1 MKRILERILL
11 LGLLTAMLSA
21 CGNQGTSNTSAGQSS
36 ESTLSQI
43 ETDAKTETSAPV
55 DDGQEW
61 ELAEVIYFD
70 AADVQTSRMTYRY
83 NDHGAMCRYET
94 YDENDILKDTTTW
107 EYSYL
112 PDGRVSSIHICIGGG
127 TGINSIYTEDYSWDE
142 SGRIAYIDKTW
153 DDGSTGDPEM
163 KAYDEQGQL
172 IEEADGTYQW
182 YITYTETEKREKRYW
197 ISGDITDLTV
207 RRYNKNEKIE
217 EIRVYEAAG
226 FTDCTEDDL
235 TEYTI
240 YDFDEYGRRTGYT
253 EYSADGTVTRSST
266 YTYET
271 DGHSYLAV
279 RCDAE
284 GNKTG
289 SARYVYKPI
298 SEVTEGCEKGS
309 YIY

>member
-21 CGNQGTSNTSAGQSS
+21 CGNQGTSNTAAGQSS
-36 ESTLSQI
+36 ESTSSQTG
-43 ETDAKTETSAPV
+43 TDAKTETSAPV

-83 NDHGAMCRYET
+83 NDHGDMCRYEN
-94 YDENDILKDTTTW
+94 YDKDDALYFSWTA

-112 PDGRVSSIHICIGGG
+112 PDGRVSSIHYISGDE
-127 TGINSIYTEDYSWDE
+127 YTKSYNWDP
-142 SGRIAYIDKTW
+142 SGRIAYIDTTW
-153 DDGSTGDPEM
+153 NSGSTGEPEM
-163 KAYDEQGQL
+163 KAYDEQGRL
-172 IEEADGTYQW
+172 IEEVDGTYQW
-182 YITYTETEKREKRYW
+182 YITYTGTEKREKRYW

-235 TEYTI
+235 TEYTV
-240 YDFDEYGRRTGYT
+240 YDFDEYGRYAGYT

-284 GNKTG
+284 GNKINST
-289 SARYVYKPI
+289 RYVYKPI
-298 SEVTEGCEKGS
+298 SEVTE
-309 YIY
+309 